1 MILDNGVFYSD
12 QKASKS
18 ALDFEAFHIYENQSK
33 LHHIPLTFT
42 HCFP

>member
-1 MILDNGVFYSD
+1 MILDNWVFYSD

-18 ALDFEAFHIYENQSK
+18 ALDFEVFHIYENQSK
-33 LHHIPLTFT
+33 LRHISFTFT